1 MCILCKN
8 KKTEIPTVNPDIL
21 IQEDIDRSGLSN
33 IFNISNEV
41 ALCNEVF
48 IEPLYYMDGTVKA
61 TTGYTT
67 TACSGYTT
75 GDTYSVSGCSGVY
88 NLSEIDDFDITFN
101 ITGNTQYSGY
111 TGEFCYHTFNLFN
124 LGEGVDYVTQ
134 FNSVVSNCFEY
145 SGITGNTIVDT
156 IGVDKLPYTD
166 AQYFIKDYNKFY
178 TQDCPTKLLIN
189 TFDIATQFTADTFN
203 NGWYFVTTIN
213 PEPATI
219 IQNDNIDLSDNAVLR
234 TENIELFEGMTSVFT
249 IKGTPLNNEMII
261 HVNGIQLLNGVDW
274 QPVSGQTG
282 AFELLTGT
290 LEPNNDTLTATYL
303 TLTNI
308 ESLGDIDI
316 GSEFPDIFNLN
327 EIYLKLDAF
336 TVSSITTGTTTAT
349 TITSTPIVNYNPTKN
364 RQEILL
370 TGPIESLSSIIFVV
384 NGVRLTKN
392 IDYYISRTDNRKIIM
407 DVNSVIKIGD
417 DISVFYYTDESLLYT
432 ELGYFR
438 TDTPTIQWSVPIS
451 YSAYTSDNG
460 KFLVQVTT
468 RSDEDF
474 TTPVQQKFV
483 DYEGGVYD
491 YTTELDPIP
500 TNVGQKFLV
509 RVYFFKDYHIL
520 FDNVITTRSVS
531 NVASF
536 SLNVE
541 YIENT
546 Y

>member
-8 KKTEIPTVNPDIL
+8 KKNEIPEVDVDIL
-21 IQEDIDRSGLSN
+21 IQQDVDRDGLSN
-33 IFNISNEV
+33 IYNIGNQV
-41 ALCNEVF
+41 GVCNEVF
-48 IEPLYYMDGTVKA
+48 MDPLYYMDGTIKP

-75 GDTYSVSGCSGVY
+75 GDTYSVSGCSAVY

-101 ITGNTQYSGY
+101 ITGNTAYTGY
-111 TGEFCYHTFNLFN
+111 TGQFCYHTFDLFN
-124 LGEGVDYVTQ
+124 LGQDIDYITQ
-134 FNSVVSNCFEY
+134 FDSVISNCFDY

-156 IGVDKLPYTD
+156 IGVDKLPYAD
-166 AQYFIKDYNKFY
+166 AQYFIQDYNKFF
-178 TQDCPTKLLIN
+178 TQECPTKLLIN
-189 TFDIATQFTADTFN
+189 TFDLTTQFTADTYS

-213 PEPATI
+213 PESATI
-219 IQNDNIDLSDNAVLR
+219 TQNDNIDLSDNAVLR

-249 IKGTPLNNEMII
+249 IKGTPLNNEMIV

-274 QPVSGQTG
+274 EAISGQTG
-282 AFELLTGT
+282 AFEILTGE
-290 LEPNNDTLTATYL
+290 LEPTKDILTVTYL
-303 TLTNI
+303 TLINQA
-308 ESLGDIDI
+308 SLGDIDV
-316 GSEFPDIFNLN
+316 GSEFPDIYNLN
-327 EIYLKLDAF
+327 EIYLKLDSF
-336 TVSSITTGTTTAT
+336 IVNSITTGTTTAT

-370 TGPIESLSSIIFVV
+370 TAPIRSLSSIIFVV

-392 IDYYISRTDNRKIIM
+392 IDYYISRTDNRKLIL
-407 DVNSVIKIGD
+407 DVNTIIKLDD
-417 DISVFYYTDESLLYT
+417 DISIFYYTDESEFYT

-438 TDTPTIQWSVPIS
+438 TDTPTIEWNVPIS

-468 RSDEDF
+468 RDDNQF
-474 TTPVQQKFV
+474 LTPVQQKFV
-483 DYEGGVYD
+483 DYEQGVYD
-491 YTTELDPIP
+491 YTTELDPLP
-500 TNVGQKFLV
+500 TNLGQKFLV

-531 NVASF
+531 NIASF
-536 SLNVE
+536 SINSE

>member
-8 KKTEIPTVNPDIL
+8 KKNEIPEVDVDIL
-21 IQEDIDRSGLSN
+21 IQQDVDRDGLSN
-33 IFNISNEV
+33 IYNIGNQV
-41 ALCNEVF
+41 GVCNEVF
-48 IEPLYYMDGTVKA
+48 MDPLYYMDGTIKP

-75 GDTYSVSGCSGVY
+75 GDTYSVSGCSAVY

-101 ITGNTQYSGY
+101 ITGNTAYTGY
-111 TGEFCYHTFNLFN
+111 TGQFCYHTFDLFN
-124 LGEGVDYVTQ
+124 LGQDIDYITQ
-134 FNSVVSNCFEY
+134 FDSVISNCFDY

-156 IGVDKLPYTD
+156 IGVDKLPYAD
-166 AQYFIKDYNKFY
+166 AQYFIQDYNKFF
-178 TQDCPTKLLIN
+178 TQECPTKLLIN
-189 TFDIATQFTADTFN
+189 TFDLTTQFTADTYS

-213 PEPATI
+213 PESATI
-219 IQNDNIDLSDNAVLR
+219 TQNDNIDLSDNAVLR

-249 IKGTPLNNEMII
+249 IKGTPLNNEMIV

-274 QPVSGQTG
+274 EAISGQTG
-282 AFELLTGT
+282 AFEILTGE
-290 LEPNNDTLTATYL
+290 LEPTKDILTVTYL
-303 TLTNI
+303 TLINQA
-308 ESLGDIDI
+308 SLGDIDV
-316 GSEFPDIFNLN
+316 GSEFPDIYNLN
-327 EIYLKLDAF
+327 EIYLKLDSF
-336 TVSSITTGTTTAT
+336 IVDSITTGTTTAT

-370 TGPIESLSSIIFVV
+370 TAPIRSLSSIIFVV

-392 IDYYISRTDNRKIIM
+392 IDYYISRTDNRKLIL
-407 DVNSVIKIGD
+407 DVNTIIKLDD
-417 DISVFYYTDESLLYT
+417 DISIFYYTDESEFYT

-438 TDTPTIQWSVPIS
+438 TDTPTIEWNVPIS

-460 KFLVQVTT
+460 KFLVQTTT
-468 RSDEDF
+468 RDDNQF
-474 TTPVQQKFV
+474 LTPVQQKFV
-483 DYEGGVYD
+483 DYEQGVYD
-491 YTTELDPIP
+491 YTTELDPLP
-500 TNVGQKFLV
+500 TNLGQKFLV

-531 NVASF
+531 NIASF
-536 SLNVE
+536 SINSE

>member
-8 KKTEIPTVNPDIL
+8 KKNEIPEVDVDIL
-21 IQEDIDRSGLSN
+21 IQQDVDRDGLSN
-33 IFNISNEV
+33 IYNIGNQV
-41 ALCNEVF
+41 GVCNEVF
-48 IEPLYYMDGTVKA
+48 MDPLYYMDGTIKP

-75 GDTYSVSGCSGVY
+75 GDTYSVSGCSAVY

-101 ITGNTQYSGY
+101 ITGNTAYTGY
-111 TGEFCYHTFNLFN
+111 TGQFCYHTFDLFN
-124 LGEGVDYVTQ
+124 LGQDIDYITQ
-134 FNSVVSNCFEY
+134 FDSVISNCFDY

-156 IGVDKLPYTD
+156 IGVDKLPYAD
-166 AQYFIKDYNKFY
+166 AQYFIQDYNKFF
-178 TQDCPTKLLIN
+178 TQECPTKLLIN
-189 TFDIATQFTADTFN
+189 TFDLTTQFTADTYS

-213 PEPATI
+213 PESATI
-219 IQNDNIDLSDNAVLR
+219 TQNDNIDLSDNAVLR
-234 TENIELFEGMTSVFT
+234 TENIELFEGMTTVFT
-249 IKGTPLNNEMII
+249 IKGTPLNNEMIV

-274 QPVSGQTG
+274 EAISGQTG
-282 AFELLTGT
+282 AFEILTGE
-290 LEPNNDTLTATYL
+290 LEPTKDILTVTYL
-303 TLTNI
+303 TLINQA
-308 ESLGDIDI
+308 SLGDIDV
-316 GSEFPDIFNLN
+316 GSEFPDIYNLN
-327 EIYLKLDAF
+327 EIYLKLDSF
-336 TVSSITTGTTTAT
+336 IVNSITTGTTTAT

-370 TGPIESLSSIIFVV
+370 TAPIRSLSSIIFVV

-392 IDYYISRTDNRKIIM
+392 IDYYISRTDNRKLIL
-407 DVNSVIKIGD
+407 DVNTIIKLDD
-417 DISVFYYTDESLLYT
+417 DISIFYYTDESEFYT

-438 TDTPTIQWSVPIS
+438 TDTPTIEWNVPIS

-468 RSDEDF
+468 RDDNQF
-474 TTPVQQKFV
+474 LTPVQQKFV
-483 DYEGGVYD
+483 DYEQGVYD
-491 YTTELDPIP
+491 YTTELDPLP
-500 TNVGQKFLV
+500 TNLGQKFLV

-531 NVASF
+531 NIASF
-536 SLNVE
+536 SINSE

>member
-8 KKTEIPTVNPDIL
+8 KKNEIPEVDVDIL
-21 IQEDIDRSGLSN
+21 IQQDVDRDGLSN
-33 IFNISNEV
+33 IYNIGNQV
-41 ALCNEVF
+41 GVCNEVF
-48 IEPLYYMDGTVKA
+48 MDPLYYMDGTIKP

-75 GDTYSVSGCSGVY
+75 GDTYSVSGCSAVY

-101 ITGNTQYSGY
+101 ITGNTAYTGY
-111 TGEFCYHTFNLFN
+111 TGQFCYHTFDLFN
-124 LGEGVDYVTQ
+124 LGQDIDYITQ
-134 FNSVVSNCFEY
+134 FDSVISNCFDY

-156 IGVDKLPYTD
+156 IGVDKLPYAD
-166 AQYFIKDYNKFY
+166 AQYFIQDYNKFF
-178 TQDCPTKLLIN
+178 TQECPTKLLIN
-189 TFDIATQFTADTFN
+189 TFDLTTQFTADTYS

-213 PEPATI
+213 PESATI
-219 IQNDNIDLSDNAVLR
+219 TQNDNIDLSDNAVLR

-249 IKGTPLNNEMII
+249 IKGTPLNNEMIV

-274 QPVSGQTG
+274 EAISGQTG
-282 AFELLTGT
+282 AFEILTGE
-290 LEPNNDTLTATYL
+290 LEPTKDILTVTYL
-303 TLTNI
+303 TLINQA
-308 ESLGDIDI
+308 SLGDIDV
-316 GSEFPDIFNLN
+316 GSEFPDIYNLN
-327 EIYLKLDAF
+327 EIYLKLDSF
-336 TVSSITTGTTTAT
+336 IVDSITTGTTTTT
-349 TITSTPIVNYNPTKN
+349 TITATPIVNYNPTKN

-370 TGPIESLSSIIFVV
+370 TAPIRSLSSIIFVV

-392 IDYYISRTDNRKIIM
+392 IDYYISRTDNRKLIL
-407 DVNSVIKIGD
+407 DVNTIIKLDD
-417 DISVFYYTDESLLYT
+417 DISIFYYTDESEFYT

-438 TDTPTIQWSVPIS
+438 TDTPTIEWNVPIS

-468 RSDEDF
+468 RDDNQF
-474 TTPVQQKFV
+474 LTPVQQKFV
-483 DYEGGVYD
+483 DYEQGVYD
-491 YTTELDPIP
+491 YTTELDPLP
-500 TNVGQKFLV
+500 TNLGQKFLV

-531 NVASF
+531 NIASF
-536 SLNVE
+536 SINSE

>member
-8 KKTEIPTVNPDIL
+8 KKNEIPEVDVDIL
-21 IQEDIDRSGLSN
+21 IQQDVDRDGLSN
-33 IFNISNEV
+33 IYNIGNQV
-41 ALCNEVF
+41 GVCNEVF
-48 IEPLYYMDGTVKA
+48 MDPLYYMDGTIKP

-75 GDTYSVSGCSGVY
+75 GDTYSVSGCSAVY

-101 ITGNTQYSGY
+101 ITGNTAYTGY
-111 TGEFCYHTFNLFN
+111 TGQFCYHTFDLFN
-124 LGEGVDYVTQ
+124 LGQDIDYITQ
-134 FNSVVSNCFEY
+134 FDSVVSNCFDY

-156 IGVDKLPYTD
+156 IGVDKLPYAD
-166 AQYFIKDYNKFY
+166 AQYFIQDYNKFF
-178 TQDCPTKLLIN
+178 TQECPTKLLIN
-189 TFDIATQFTADTFN
+189 TFDLTTQFTANTYS

-213 PEPATI
+213 PESATI
-219 IQNDNIDLSDNAVLR
+219 TQNDNIDLSDNAVLR
-234 TENIELFEGMTSVFT
+234 TENIELFEGMTTVFT
-249 IKGTPLNNEMII
+249 IKGTPLNNEMIV

-274 QPVSGQTG
+274 EAISGQTG
-282 AFELLTGT
+282 AFEILTGE
-290 LEPNNDTLTATYL
+290 LEPTKDILTVTYL
-303 TLTNI
+303 TLINQA
-308 ESLGDIDI
+308 SLGDIDV
-316 GSEFPDIFNLN
+316 GSEFPDIYNLN
-327 EIYLKLDAF
+327 EIYLKLDSF
-336 TVSSITTGTTTAT
+336 IVDSITTGTTTAT

-370 TGPIESLSSIIFVV
+370 TAPIRSLSSIIFVV

-392 IDYYISRTDNRKIIM
+392 IDYYISRTDNRKLIL
-407 DVNSVIKIGD
+407 DVNTIIKLDD
-417 DISVFYYTDESLLYT
+417 DISIFYYTDESEFYT

-438 TDTPTIQWSVPIS
+438 TDTPTIEWNVPIS

-468 RSDEDF
+468 RVDDEF
-474 TTPVQQKFV
+474 LTPVQQKFV
-483 DYEGGVYD
+483 DYEQGVYD
-491 YTTELDPIP
+491 YTTELDPLP
-500 TNVGQKFLV
+500 TNLGQKFLV

-531 NVASF
+531 NIASF
-536 SLNVE
+536 SINSE